1 MRRTLEVAVVNGSL
15 KRTDTDAVFGPLAT
29 VSRREGLAPLA
40 ERLHDIQ
47 SWLSNDLG
55 TLEQLLAQAAD
66 VKGDLAER
74 AAAHLL
80 ERPGKRIRPL
90 CVVLASKLAGELPE
104 GQQSAIEDLAAAAEL
119 VHAATLLHDD
129 VIDLGTERRG
139 APTSRVLYGNPA
151 SVLGGD
157 HLLVEAL
164 RRVRN
169 SGHDK
174 LLGKLLDVV
183 GEMVAAEA
191 VQLERRGRFEA
202 NREAYLNV
210 VRGKTAVLFEW
221 SMVAGGTVAGL
232 GTDDLAHLGRAGIQ
246 TGIAFQMVDDTLD
259 LAESAGSTG
268 KDTLLDLREGKLTW
282 PLIIASERDPQLLDE
297 FEQISNDPTRLD
309 DGDYVGDLRRRI
321 VATGCVEETLSR
333 AVDWAREARAE
344 IAFLPQGPARRALE
358 TVVDISVRRT
368 L

>member
-1 MRRTLEVAVVNGSL
+1 MRRTLEVAVVNGSM
-15 KRTDTDAVFGPLAT
+15 KRTDTEAVMEPLSL
-29 VSRREGLAPLA
+29 VSRREGLGSLA
-40 ERLHDIQ
+40 DRLGEIQ
-47 SWLSNDLG
+47 SWLAKDLG
-55 TLEQLLAQAAD
+55 TLEALLESSAN
-66 VKGDLAER
+66 VEGDLAER

-90 CVVLASKLAGELPE
+90 CVVLASKLGDGLDEDDRA
-104 GQQSAIEDLAAAAEL
+104 AIENLAAAAEL

-139 APTSRVLYGNPA
+139 APTARLLFGNPA

-164 RRVRN
+164 RRVR
-169 SGHDK
+169 SAGHDR

-191 VQLERRGRFEA
+191 IQLERRGRFEA
-202 NREAYLNV
+202 DREAYLNV

-221 SMVAGGTVAGL
+221 SMIAGGTVAGL
-232 GTDDLAHLGRAGIQ
+232 DGDALARLGRAGIQ

-259 LAESAGSTG
+259 LAESAGDTG

-282 PLIIASERDPQLLDE
+282 PLIIASERDPSLVEDFQAIADDPGRLDE
-297 FEQISNDPTRLD
+297 
-309 DGDYVGDLRRRI
+309 GDFVGELRQRI
-321 VATGCVEETLSR
+321 VATGCVSATLER
-333 AVDWAREARAE
+333 AISWAQDARSE
-344 IAFLPQGPARRALE
+344 ISFLPEGPARRALE
-358 TVVDISVRRT
+358 TVIDISVRRT

>member
-1 MRRTLEVAVVNGSL
+1 MRRTLEVAVVNGGL
-15 KRTDTDAVFGPLAT
+15 APADTDAVLEPLGR
-29 VSRREGLAPLA
+29 VSQRAGLSRLA
-40 ERLHDIQ
+40 ERLGEIQ
-47 SWLSNDLG
+47 SWLAEDLASLEE
-55 TLEQLLAQAAD
+55 TLASVAD
-66 VKGDLAER
+66 HGGDLAER

-90 CVVLASKLAGELPE
+90 CVVLASRLGQVTKLD
-104 GQQSAIEDLAAAAEL
+104 QSRALKDLATAAEL

-139 APTSRVLYGNPA
+139 APTARLLFGNPA

-157 HLLVEAL
+157 HLLIEAL

-169 SGHDK
+169 TGYER
-174 LLGKLLDVV
+174 LLGRLLDVI

-191 VQLERRGRFEA
+191 LQLERRGRFEPDP
-202 NREAYLNV
+202 ELYLKV

-221 SMVAGGTVAGL
+221 AMLAGGTAGGL
-232 GTDDLAHLGRAGIQ
+232 DADSLSHLCRAGIH

-259 LAESAGSTG
+259 LAEKDGATG

-282 PLIIASERDPQLLDE
+282 PLIVAAERDPELLEEFHRVARDE
-297 FEQISNDPTRLD
+297 SILE
-309 DGDYVGDLRRRI
+309 DGDVVGTLRRRI
-321 VATGCVEETLSR
+321 VATGCVEATVER
-333 AVDWAREARAE
+333 AIEWARMARSE
-344 IAFLPQGPARRALE
+344 ISHLPDCPARDALN
-358 TVVDISVRRT
+358 TVADLAVRRS

>member
-1 MRRTLEVAVVNGSL
+1 MRRTLEVAVVNGSM
-15 KRTDTDAVFGPLAT
+15 KRTDTEAVLGPLGT
-29 VSRREGLAPLA
+29 VSRREGLESLA
-40 ERLHDIQ
+40 DRLREIQ
-47 SWLSNDLG
+47 QWLSEDLG
-55 TLEQLLAQAAD
+55 TLEKLLGTAAD
-66 VKGDLAER
+66 TEGDLAER

-104 GQQSAIEDLAAAAEL
+104 SAKSAIEDLAAAAEL

-169 SGHDK
+169 AGHDR

-202 NREAYLNV
+202 NREAYLSV

-221 SMVAGGTVAGL
+221 SMLAGGTVAGL
-232 GTDDLAHLGRAGIQ
+232 DGDALAHLGRAGIQ

-259 LAESAGSTG
+259 LAENASATG

-282 PLIIASERDPQLLDE
+282 PLILASERDPELLKE
-297 FEQISNDPTRLD
+297 FQSISDDPARLD
-309 DGDYVGDLRRRI
+309 DADYVGELRRRI
-321 VATGCVEETLSR
+321 VATGCVQATVER
-333 AVDWAREARAE
+333 AIDWARDAHQE
-344 IAFLPQGPARRALE
+344 ISFLPPGPARRALE
-358 TVVDISVRRT
+358 TVVNISVRRT

>member
-1 MRRTLEVAVVNGSL
+1 MT
-15 KRTDTDAVFGPLAT
+15 
-29 VSRREGLAPLA
+29 
-40 ERLHDIQ
+40 
-47 SWLSNDLG
+47 
-55 TLEQLLAQAAD
+55 
-66 VKGDLAER
+66 ER

-90 CVVLASKLAGELPE
+90 CVVLASKLTGELPE
-104 GQQSAIEDLAAAAEL
+104 GQESAIEDLAAAAEL

-139 APTSRVLYGNPA
+139 APTSRVLFGNPA

-164 RRVRN
+164 RRVRS
-169 SGHDK
+169 SGHDR

-202 NREAYLNV
+202 SREAYLNV

-221 SMVAGGTVAGL
+221 SMIAGGTVAGL
-232 GTDDLAHLGRAGIQ
+232 DADALAHLGRAGIQ
-246 TGIAFQMVDDTLD
+246 TGIAFQMIDDTLD
-259 LAESAGSTG
+259 LAETTDTTG

-282 PLIIASERDPQLLDE
+282 PLIIASERDPELLNE
-297 FEQISNDPTRLD
+297 FQQIATEPSRLD
-309 DGDYVGDLRRRI
+309 DADYVGDLRRRI
-321 VATGCVEETLSR
+321 VNTGCVEATLER
-333 AVDWAREARAE
+333 ALSWAQDARSE
-344 IAFLPQGPARRALE
+344 IAFLPEGPARRALE

>member
-1 MRRTLEVAVVNGSL
+1 MRRTLEVAVVNGSM
-15 KRTDTDAVFGPLAT
+15 KRTDTDAVFGPLGT
-29 VSRREGLAPLA
+29 VSRREGLTPLA
-40 ERLHDIQ
+40 DRLQDIQ
-47 SWLSNDLG
+47 SWLSSDLG
-55 TLEQLLAQAAD
+55 NLEELLATAAD
-66 VKGDLAER
+66 SQGDLAAR

-90 CVVLASKLAGELPE
+90 CVVLASKLGEPLPDD
-104 GQQSAIEDLAAAAEL
+104 QHDAIENLAAAAEL

-139 APTSRVLYGNPA
+139 APTSRVLFGNPA

-169 SGHDK
+169 SGHDR
-174 LLGKLLDVV
+174 LLGKLLDVIA
-183 GEMVAAEA
+183 EMVTAEA

-221 SMVAGGTVAGL
+221 SMIAGGTLAGL
-232 GTDDLAHLGRAGIQ
+232 GADALAHLGRAGIQ

-259 LAESAGSTG
+259 LAESAGATG

-282 PLIIASERDPQLLDE
+282 PLIIASERDPSLLDE
-297 FEQISNDPTRLD
+297 FQQISKDPTRLD
-309 DGDYVGDLRRRI
+309 DADYVGALRRRI
-321 VATGCVEETLSR
+321 VATGCVEATLER
-333 AVDWAREARAE
+333 AVDWAQDARNE
-344 IAFLPQGPARRALE
+344 ISFLPQGPARRALE

>member
-15 KRTDTDAVFGPLAT
+15 TRTDTDAVFGPLGT

-55 TLEQLLAQAAD
+55 TLEQLLANAAD
-66 VKGDLAER
+66 LDGDLAER

-90 CVVLASKLAGELPE
+90 CVVLASKLAGELPV
-104 GQQSAIEDLAAAAEL
+104 GQESAIEDLAAAAEL

-139 APTSRVLYGNPA
+139 APTSRVLFGNPA

-157 HLLVEAL
+157 HLLVQAL
-164 RRVRN
+164 RRVRS

-174 LLGKLLDVV
+174 LMGKLLDVV

-191 VQLERRGRFEA
+191 LQLERRGRFES

-221 SMVAGGTVAGL
+221 SMIAGGTVAGL
-232 GTDDLAHLGRAGIQ
+232 DADALAHLGRAGIQ

-259 LAESAGSTG
+259 LAESAGTTG

-282 PLIIASERDPQLLDE
+282 PLIIASERDPQLLEE
-297 FEQISNDPTRLD
+297 FEQISNEPSRLD
-309 DGDYVGDLRRRI
+309 DGDYMGDLRRRI
-321 VATGCVEETLSR
+321 VATGCVEATLDR
-333 AVDWAREARAE
+333 AVAWARDARVE
-344 IAFLPQGPARRALE
+344 IAFLPSGPARRALE